1 MPNFTPVIVFT
12 NQKGGVGK
20 TTSADAIADGLRR
33 RGLKV
38 LAVDMDPQGSLGRIE
53 SDCVAKGTCCSSSF
67 LKGVQV
73 VCTEDGQATVPGDL
87 DNLIFSLEER
97 IKEYASQNG
106 LILACGPTPFLRTI
120 QKFASQY
127 HARCQLSLENKMAC
141 GVGGCLGCVVR
152 TTEAWPDP
160 AKRGAPVQCC
170 TQGPVFWSDQVIF

>member
-1 MPNFTPVIVFT
+1 MSNFTPVIVFT

-87 DNLIFSLEER
+87 DLANVADERDLEGNEINEYSLTRAIESAVSQHGFDAVVVDTQPGMTFSTISSTIAATHLV
-97 IKEYASQNG
+97 I
-106 LILACGPTPFLRTI
+106 PTTADR
-120 QKFASQY
+120 
-127 HARCQLSLENKMAC
+127 
-141 GVGGCLGCVVR
+141 LG
-152 TTEAWPDP
+152 TEAVEQTLELLS
-160 AKRGAPVQCC
+160 AV
-170 TQGPVFWSDQVIF
+170 SDSY